1 MLFSLLIKMKTD
13 ILNIVVA
20 GIRWGEKWL
29 LINRSKGDYQKKWAL
44 VGGKLE
50 KNEELK
56 EAILREISEETGLE
70 VKWEGIKGTL
80 NERLIEVEKEN
91 NVRHFIII
99 VCQVSTEEGKLS
111 LTDEGEL
118 KWFTLKEINSM
129 KNQIIPSDYYMISE
143 LLLKEKKTKAVEI
156 EMVQNKEEL
165 KLTKVHEY

>member
-1 MLFSLLIKMKTD
+1 MKTD
-13 ILNIVVA
+13 ILNIIVA

-29 LINRSKGDYQKKWAL
+29 LINRRKGDYQKKWAL

-56 EAILREISEETGLE
+56 EAILREIFEETGLK

-80 NERLIEVEKEN
+80 NERLIEVDKEN
-91 NVRHFIII
+91 NIRHFIII

-111 LTDEGEL
+111 PTDEGEL
-118 KWFTLKEINSM
+118 KWFTLKDINSM
-129 KNQIIPSDYYMISE
+129 KEQIIPSDYYMISE

-156 EMVQNKEEL
+156 EMVQDKEEL
-165 KLTKVHEY
+165 KLTRIHEY